1 MWNPYCKLQFGAE
14 PSRKRAVPKKSAV
27 LSCHGTHR
35 SLDRIQRISCALLL
49 SLASYVVA
57 RHCVVESVKVVG
69 TSMQPTLVDSGRYLV
84 NKLVYLFRAP
94 RVGDIVVI
102 RDPIDGL
109 LSVKRVI
116 ATPGDSIGF
125 INEHVILNG
134 VKLKEP
140 YLQRHPKTA
149 SKAALNIKTPTEV
162 RFHLCRPN
170 EFFVLGDN
178 RACSVDSRDY
188 GPIRRE
194 DILGMVI
201 Y

>member
-1 MWNPYCKLQFGAE
+1 MWNPYCKAQFGAE
-14 PSRKRAVPKKSAV
+14 PNRKKAVPKRPPAV
-27 LSCHGTHR
+27 SCAAKHR
-35 SLDRIQRISCALLL
+35 WLDQVQRLSCALLL
-49 SLASYVVA
+49 SAASYVVA
-57 RHCVVESVKVVG
+57 RHCIVESVKVVG
-69 TSMQPTLVDSGRYLV
+69 ISMQPTLVDSGRYLV

-125 INEHVILNG
+125 VNGSVVLNG

-140 YLQRHPKTA
+140 YLQRRSVTSSESLPNTD
-149 SKAALNIKTPTEV
+149 AALVLK
-162 RFHLCRPN
+162 FHLCRPN

-178 RACSVDSRDY
+178 RACSIDSRSY